1 MENTVSIILAVMGAF
16 MTLISV
22 TVAIFTF
29 YFNRKK
35 ESGDDGAFKGS
46 LKTDIEYIKKGV
58 DELKADNKD
67 IKDEVDDLKERIVR
81 VEDSTK
87 SAHKRLD
94 AIDRNRGVDTTV
106 IGRQ

>member
-1 MENTVSIILAVMGAF
+1 MEENVLSILLAIIGAF

-35 ESGDDGAFKGS
+35 ETSDDSSFKGS
-46 LKTDIEYIKKGV
+46 MKTDLEYIKKGV
-58 DELKADNKD
+58 DELKSDNKD
-67 IKDEVDDLKERIVR
+67 IKDDVSELKERIVR

-87 SAHKRLD
+87 SAHKR
-94 AIDRNRGVDTTV
+94 IDNLSGMIPERR
-106 IGRQ
+106 

>member
-1 MENTVSIILAVMGAF
+1 MENTLSVLLAVLGAF

-58 DELKADNKD
+58 DELKSDNKD
-67 IKDEVDDLKERIVR
+67 IKEEVDDLKERIVR

-87 SAHKRLD
+87 SAHHRLD
-94 AIDRNRGVDTTV
+94 TIDRNRGIDTSM
-106 IGRQ
+106 RAR